1 MEFNLA
7 DLFERAAG
15 EYPERE
21 AIVANGERRTY
32 ALLEERANRLAH
44 HLQDSGVR
52 PGDHV
57 AVYAFNI
64 IEWAEAML
72 AIYKIRAVC
81 INVNFRYVAD
91 ELAYL
96 LDQAKPVAMVFQRRF
111 TERVAEVAPK
121 VASLR
126 HLLVVEDGTE
136 SGGADPVTAES
147 LGALRYEDALAA
159 GSPARDFGPRSGDDL
174 YLLFTGGTTGL
185 PKGVVWRQED
195 VIFALGGGIDPTNG
209 QRVSQP
215 EEMVEK
221 GRNGQMTTFPIAP
234 LMHGAT
240 QWGVLQNLSKGH
252 RVVLI
257 DKFDAHDVWERVE
270 AEKVNVVLITGDAM
284 ARPLLEALDEPR
296 DGRAAYDLSALF
308 ALSSSAA
315 LFSPSLKEEF
325 MERLGIVV
333 SDAIGASESGANGV
347 GVAVK
352 GQTEQQSGIT
362 VKAVPDSVVL
372 DEDLNPLPAG
382 VVGRLGR
389 KGNIPQGYLGDPVK
403 TAEVFRTGPD
413 GTRYVVPGDYA
424 RLEGDG
430 RITLLGRGSATIN
443 SGGEKIFTE
452 EVEGAVKAHPEV
464 YDAIVVGV
472 PDPRWGQTVAV
483 VVQPREGRTPS
494 LAAIQEH
501 CRTKIA
507 GYKVPR
513 VMRVVEQTQRTPTGK
528 PDLQWALAIAS
539 APEESNSASP
549 SPSASASP
557 SGSA

>member
-1 MEFNLA
+1 MCVTPYAPLMEFNLA

-32 ALLEERANRLAH
+32 AELEARANRLAH
-44 HLQDSGVR
+44 HLQDSGVQ

-72 AIYKIRAVC
+72 AIYKIRAIC
-81 INVNFRYVAD
+81 INVNFRYVAE

-96 LDQAKPVAMVFQRRF
+96 LDQAKPVAVVFQRQF
-111 TERVAEVAPK
+111 TDRVAEVAPK

-126 HLLVVEDGTE
+126 HLIVVEDGTA
-136 SGGADPVTAES
+136 ADAYDVDAES
-147 LGALRYEDALAA
+147 LGAVRFEDAMAA
-159 GSPARDFGPRSGDDL
+159 GSPERDFGPRSADDR

-209 QRVSQP
+209 ERIARP

-221 GRNGQMTTFPIAP
+221 GRNGQMTSFPIAP

-252 RVVLI
+252 RAVLI
-257 DKFDAHDVWERVE
+257 DKFDAHGVWEQV
-270 AEKVNVVLITGDAM
+270 ADEKVNVILITGDAM
-284 ARPLLEALDEPR
+284 ARPLLEALDAPR
-296 DGRAAYDLSALF
+296 DGRESYDLSSLF

-325 MERLGIVV
+325 MERLDIIV

-347 GVAVK
+347 GIAVK
-352 GQTEQQSGIT
+352 GQTEQTSGIT

-372 DEDLNPLPAG
+372 DDDLNPLPAG

-413 GTRYVVPGDYA
+413 GTRYVVPGDFA
-424 RLEGDG
+424 RLEEDG

-464 YDAIVVGV
+464 YDAIVVGI
-472 PDPRWGQTVAV
+472 PHPRWGQTVAV
-483 VVQPREGRTPS
+483 VVQPREGRAPS
-494 LAAIQEH
+494 LESIQEH

-528 PDLQWALAIAS
+528 PDLQWALVVAS
-539 APEESNSASP
+539 APESE
-549 SPSASASP
+549 
-557 SGSA
+557 

>member
-44 HLQDSGVR
+44 HLRDSGVQ

-96 LDQAKPVAMVFQRRF
+96 LDQAKPVAMVFQRQF
-111 TERVAEVAPK
+111 TDRVAEVAPK

-126 HLLVVEDGTE
+126 HLLVVEDDTEPAAEGT
-136 SGGADPVTAES
+136 VTAES
-147 LGALRYEDALAA
+147 LGAVRYEDAMAA
-159 GSPARDFGPRSGDDL
+159 GSPERDFEPRSADDL

-209 QRVSQP
+209 ERISRP

-240 QWGVLQNLSKGH
+240 QWGVLQNLAKGH

-257 DKFDAHDVWERVE
+257 DKFDAHGVWETVV
-270 AEKVNVVLITGDAM
+270 AERINVVLITGDAM
-284 ARPLLEALDEPR
+284 ARPLLESLDEPR
-296 DGRAAYDLSALF
+296 DGRESYDLSSLF

-389 KGNIPQGYLGDPVK
+389 KGNIPLGYLGDPIK

-472 PDPRWGQTVAV
+472 PHPRWGQTVAV
-483 VVQPREGRTPS
+483 VVQPREGRSPN
-494 LAAIQEH
+494 LADIQEH

-513 VMRVVEQTQRTPTGK
+513 VLRIVERTQRTPTGK
-528 PDLQWALAIAS
+528 PDLQWALAVAS
-539 APEESNSASP
+539 APETASGDTTEAAPESV
-549 SPSASASP
+549 
-557 SGSA
+557 

>member
-44 HLQDSGVR
+44 HLQDSGVQ

-64 IEWAEAML
+64 VEWAEAML
-72 AIYKIRAVC
+72 AIYKIRAIC

-96 LDQAKPVAMVFQRRF
+96 LDQAKPVALVFQRQF
-111 TERVAEVAPK
+111 TDRVAEVAPK

-126 HLLVVEDGTE
+126 HLIVVEDETA
-136 SGGADPVTAES
+136 ADAYPETAES
-147 LGALRYEDALAA
+147 LGAVRFEDAMAA
-159 GSPARDFGPRSGDDL
+159 GSPGRDFGPRSPDDL

-209 QRVSQP
+209 ERITRP

-221 GRNGQMTTFPIAP
+221 GRNGQMTQFPIAP

-240 QWGVLQNLSKGH
+240 QWGVLQSLAKGH
-252 RVVLI
+252 RIVLI
-257 DKFDAHDVWERVE
+257 DKFDAHGVWEAVE
-270 AEKVNVVLITGDAM
+270 AEKVNVIMITGDAM
-284 ARPLLEALDEPR
+284 ARPLLESIAQPR
-296 DGRAAYDLSALF
+296 DGRERYDLSSMF
-308 ALSSSAA
+308 AISSSAA

-325 MERLGIVV
+325 MERLGVIV
-333 SDAIGASESGANGV
+333 SDAIGASESGANGI

-362 VKAVPDSVVL
+362 VRAVPDSVVL
-372 DEDLNPLPAG
+372 DDDLNPLPAG
-382 VVGRLGR
+382 VIGRLGR
-389 KGNIPQGYLGDPVK
+389 KGNIPLGYLGDPVK

-472 PDPRWGQTVAV
+472 PHPRWGQTVAV
-483 VVQPREGRTPS
+483 VVQPREGCAPS
-494 LAAIQEH
+494 LDSLQEH

-513 VMRVVEQTQRTPTGK
+513 VLRIVEQTQRTPTGK

-539 APEESNSASP
+539 APEE
-549 SPSASASP
+549 
-557 SGSA
+557 

>member
-32 ALLEERANRLAH
+32 AELEARANRLAH
-44 HLQDSGVR
+44 HLQDSGVQ

-57 AVYAFNI
+57 AVYAYNI
-64 IEWAEAML
+64 VEWAEAML
-72 AIYKIRAVC
+72 AIYKIRAIC

-111 TERVAEVAPK
+111 TDRVAEVAPK
-121 VASLR
+121 VTSLR
-126 HLLVVEDGTE
+126 HLVVVEDG
-136 SGGADPVTAES
+136 SAADAYDVDAES
-147 LGALRYEDALAA
+147 LGAVRFEDAMAA
-159 GSPARDFGPRSGDDL
+159 GSPARDFGPRSADDR

-209 QRVSQP
+209 ERIARP
-215 EEMVEK
+215 EDMVEK
-221 GRNGQMTTFPIAP
+221 GRNGQMTSFPIAP

-252 RVVLI
+252 RAVLI
-257 DKFDAHDVWERVE
+257 DKFDAHGVWEQV
-270 AEKVNVVLITGDAM
+270 ADEKVNVILITGDAM
-284 ARPLLEALDEPR
+284 ARPLLEALDSPR
-296 DGRAAYDLSALF
+296 DGRESYDLSSLF

-325 MERLGIVV
+325 MERLDIIV

-347 GVAVK
+347 GIAVK
-352 GQTEQQSGIT
+352 GQTEQTSGIT

-372 DEDLNPLPAG
+372 DDDLNPLPAG

-403 TAEVFRTGPD
+403 TAEVFRIGPD
-413 GTRYVVPGDYA
+413 GTRYVVPGDFA
-424 RLEGDG
+424 RLEEDG

-452 EVEGAVKAHPEV
+452 EVEGAVKGHPEI
-464 YDAIVVGV
+464 YDAIVVGI
-472 PDPRWGQTVAV
+472 PHPRWGQTVAV
-483 VVQPREGRTPS
+483 VIQPREGRTPS
-494 LAAIQEH
+494 LESIQEH

-513 VMRVVEQTQRTPTGK
+513 VMRVVDQTQRTPTGK
-528 PDLQWALAIAS
+528 PDLQWALAVAS
-539 APEESNSASP
+539 APESE
-549 SPSASASP
+549 
-557 SGSA
+557 

>member
-32 ALLEERANRLAH
+32 AELEARANRLAH
-44 HLQDSGVR
+44 HLQDSGVQ

-72 AIYKIRAVC
+72 AIYKIRAIC
-81 INVNFRYVAD
+81 INVNFRYVAE

-96 LDQAKPVAMVFQRRF
+96 LDQAKPVAVVFQRQF
-111 TERVAEVAPK
+111 TDRVAEVAPK
-121 VASLR
+121 VTSLR
-126 HLLVVEDGTE
+126 HLIVVEDGTA
-136 SGGADPVTAES
+136 ADAYDVDAES
-147 LGALRYEDALAA
+147 LGAVRFEDAMAA
-159 GSPARDFGPRSGDDL
+159 GSPARDFGPRSADDR

-209 QRVSQP
+209 ERIARP

-221 GRNGQMTTFPIAP
+221 GRNGQMTSFPIAP

-252 RVVLI
+252 RAVLI
-257 DKFDAHDVWERVE
+257 DKFDAHGVWEQV
-270 AEKVNVVLITGDAM
+270 ADEKVNVILITGDAM
-284 ARPLLEALDEPR
+284 ARPLLEALDAPR
-296 DGRAAYDLSALF
+296 DGRESYDLSSLF

-325 MERLGIVV
+325 MERLDIIV

-347 GVAVK
+347 GIAVK
-352 GQTEQQSGIT
+352 GQTEQTSGIT

-413 GTRYVVPGDYA
+413 GTRYVVPGDFA
-424 RLEGDG
+424 RLEEDG

-464 YDAIVVGV
+464 YDAIVVGI
-472 PDPRWGQTVAV
+472 PHPRWGQTVAV
-483 VVQPREGRTPS
+483 VVQPREGRAPS
-494 LAAIQEH
+494 LESIQEH

-528 PDLQWALAIAS
+528 PDLQWALVVAS
-539 APEESNSASP
+539 APESE
-549 SPSASASP
+549 
-557 SGSA
+557 